1 MYERCRG
8 KRERDK
14 RIKKLSLECAKDK
27 VMTIDFLT
35 VFITVFSLIVLMLPG
50 YLLAKLKMIGKGAE
64 SVLSVLV
71 LYCCQPMLMIK
82 GFQTQYNSSIAVNML
97 IVARL
102 ALVVH
107 MIMIGIMFLVLR
119 NKNNDAKINCVRFAS
134 VFSNCGYMGLPF
146 LNTLFAGNNEVLS
159 QIIIYGAVVIAVFNF
174 LNWSIGIYMMTG
186 NKKDISVKN
195 ALLNPTVIAILIGL
209 LLFLTV
215 QTPFVDLAKEGT
227 ALDLL
232 LTKLMQSVNFL
243 AEMVTPLAM
252 MVIGVKLAN
261 VKLKSLFLDKWAYLS
276 SFFKLIV
283 MSLVAMLCVA
293 FLPIDTVVKYAIFFC
308 LSMPSATGTVL
319 FAVRFGGDA
328 DSASVCVLLSTVL
341 SIITIPLMFLV
352 FSGIF
357 GVVM

>member
-1 MYERCRG
+1 
-8 KRERDK
+8 
-14 RIKKLSLECAKDK
+14 
-27 VMTIDFLT
+27 MTIDFLT
-35 VFITVFSLIVLMLPG
+35 VFITVFSLVILVLPG
-50 YLLAKLKMIGKGAE
+50 YLLTKLKMIGKGAE

-82 GFQTQYNSSIAVNML
+82 GFQTEYDSSIAINML
-97 IVARL
+97 IVAGL

-107 MIMIGIMFLVLR
+107 MIMIGIMYLFVK
-119 NKNNDAKINCVRFAS
+119 NKSNDAKINCVRFSS

-146 LNTLFAGNNEVLS
+146 LKTLFAGDSVVMS
-159 QIIIYGAVVIAVFNF
+159 QIIIYGAVVIAIFNF

-186 NKKDISVKN
+186 NKKEMSIKN
-195 ALLNPTVIAILIGL
+195 ALLNPTVIAIFIGL
-209 LLFLTV
+209 IFFFAV
-215 QTPFVDLAKEGT
+215 QTPLADVAVEGS
-227 ALDLL
+227 ALELI
-232 LTKLMQSVNFL
+232 LTKIMQSVDFL

-261 VKLKSLFLDKWAYLS
+261 VKLKNLFLDKWAYVS
-276 SFFKLIV
+276 SFFKLVV

-293 FLPIDTVVKYAIFFC
+293 FLPVDTVVKYAIFFC

-357 GVVM
+357 GVVI

>member
-1 MYERCRG
+1 
-8 KRERDK
+8 
-14 RIKKLSLECAKDK
+14 
-27 VMTIDFLT
+27 MTIDFLT
-35 VFITVFSLIVLMLPG
+35 VFITVFSLVILVLPG
-50 YLLAKLKMIGKGAE
+50 YLLTKLKMIGKGAE

-82 GFQTQYNSSIAVNML
+82 GFQTEYDSSIAINML
-97 IVARL
+97 IVAGL

-107 MIMIGIMFLVLR
+107 MIMIGIMYLFVK
-119 NKNNDAKINCVRFAS
+119 NKSNDAKINCVRFAS

-146 LNTLFAGNNEVLS
+146 LKTLFAGDSVVMS
-159 QIIIYGAVVIAVFNF
+159 QIIIYGAVVIAIFNL

-186 NKKDISVKN
+186 NKKDMSIKN
-195 ALLNPTVIAILIGL
+195 ALLNPTVIAIFIGL
-209 LLFLTV
+209 IFFFAV
-215 QTPFVDLAKEGT
+215 QTPLADVAVEGS
-227 ALDLL
+227 ALELI
-232 LTKLMQSVNFL
+232 LTKIMQSVDFL

-261 VKLKSLFLDKWAYLS
+261 VKLKNLFLDKWAYVS
-276 SFFKLIV
+276 SFFKLVV

-293 FLPIDTVVKYAIFFC
+293 FLPVDTVVKYAIFFC

-357 GVVM
+357 GVVI